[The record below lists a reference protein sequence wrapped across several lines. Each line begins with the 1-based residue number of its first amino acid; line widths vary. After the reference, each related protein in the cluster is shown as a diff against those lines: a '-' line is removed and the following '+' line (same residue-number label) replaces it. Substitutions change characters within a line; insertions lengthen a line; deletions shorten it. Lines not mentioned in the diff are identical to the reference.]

1 MASILITGASR
12 GIGFATALI
21 LSRKG
26 HTVSATMR
34 DPKGSPD
41 LAQTAEKERLP
52 ITIHTM
58 DVDSDASV
66 RETIASMQNSRGPID
81 VLVNNAGVDGSGP
94 VEELPISEFRRVMET
109 NYFGA
114 LRCIQAV
121 LPEMR
126 KLRSGCIINVSSV
139 GGRVVSPPMTPYAAS
154 KFALEALSEGL
165 AQEAKMFN
173 IRVAIVEP
181 GVIDTDMPR
190 KFSRKTGAASSPY
203 PQTDRLTA
211 LFATSLENPTPPQ
224 VVGEKI
230 REIIETG
237 TWKLRHPVGPDA
249 EGYLMWRASMTDEQ
263 WVELN
268 AADDET
274 WYGNVMRV
282 FGIDVRAQAARKR
295 QT

>member
-1 MASILITGASR
+1 VRDT
-12 GIGFATALI
+12 IG
-21 LSRKG
+21 
-26 HTVSATMR
+26 
-34 DPKGSPD
+34 
-41 LAQTAEKERLP
+41 
-52 ITIHTM
+52 TI
-58 DVDSDASV
+58 
-66 RETIASMQNSRGPID
+66 QKSRGPID

-94 VEELPISEFRRVMET
+94 VEELAISEFRRVMET

-114 LRCIQAV
+114 LRCIQSV

-126 KLRSGCIINVSSV
+126 KRRSGCIINVSSV
-139 GGRVVSPPMTPYAAS
+139 AGRVVSPPMTPYAAS

-203 PQTDRLTA
+203 PHTDRLTA
-211 LFATSLENPTPPQ
+211 MFATSLETPTPPQ

-230 REIIETG
+230 CEIIEG
-237 TWKLRHPVGPDA
+237 ETWQLRHPVGPDA
-249 EGYLMWRASMTDEQ
+249 EGYLKWRGSMTDEQ
-263 WVELN
+263 WVDWN
-268 AADDET
+268 SSDDET
-274 WYGNVMRV
+274 WYGNIMRT
-282 FGIDVRAQAARKR
+282 FGIDARAQAARKR